1 MAGSQSSSRR
11 AAVRWATV
19 LKRAAGR
26 DGSARRLPR
35 DTASRVWVNDNDGDL
50 VLDVKLSASPPR
62 PRSEAIE
69 HLRKAGWSIVEVVTP
84 TLFVVEKS

>member
-1 MAGSQSSSRR
+1 MPTALAHIKLDNVNVWVNG
-11 AAVRWATV
+11 
-19 LKRAAGR
+19 
-26 DGSARRLPR
+26 LPG